1 MSDKKRRILTAL
13 TVASAMTM
21 AGGMTAYA
29 AEEEI
34 AEPTTEVIAEAPA
47 EAAAEDEK
55 AAPAEAAPAHDAKEV
70 FDVEVPAEKP
80 VKPEEKEAP
89 VAPEKPE
96 EKEAP
101 VAPVKPEEPVV
112 EINAD
117 DKDTEFKTKDA
128 PVEIKLDE
136 KKPVEASEETWGMKL
151 YKNAFDWNRFK
162 KNDDK
167 ALVLD
172 DINVQDDASWNYF
185 VA

>member
-1 MSDKKRRILTAL
+1 MEKP
-13 TVASAMTM
+13 
-21 AGGMTAYA
+21 
-29 AEEEI
+29 EEK
-34 AEPTTEVIAEAPA
+34 EAPVA
-47 EAAAEDEK
+47 PVKPEEKEAPV
-55 AAPAEAAPAHDAKEV
+55 AP
-70 FDVEVPAEKP
+70 EKP
-80 VKPEEKEAP
+80 EEKEAPVAPEKPEEKEAPVAPEKPEEKEAPVAPEKPEEKEAP

-112 EINAD
+112 EVDAD

-128 PVEIKLDE
+128 PVEIKLDD
-136 KKPVEASEETWGMKL
+136 KKQVEASEEDWSMKL
-151 YKNAFDWNRFK
+151 YKNAFDWDRFK

-172 DINVQDDASWNYF
+172 DISVQDAASWNYF